1 MTQIPT
7 WSGGPVSIPTNGR
20 ATPGTVIGDRYSL
33 RSTVGN
39 GGMGT
44 VWRATDTL
52 LRRDVAVKE
61 VILPPGLAPSDR
73 DQMYERTLREA
84 RAAAAIAHPAVVQVY
99 DVVTESGRP
108 WIVMELLDARSLA
121 DMVIEDGP
129 ITQRVVAK
137 IGIALLGALEVA
149 HAIGVLHRDVKP
161 ANVLICSD
169 GRCVLTD
176 FGVARMPTDVQLTT
190 PGMVLGSPHF
200 ISPERAMGQEF
211 GPPSDLFSLGVTL
224 YTAVEGRPP
233 FDRGDPIE
241 TMHAVVED
249 PPAPPQRS
257 GPLTR
262 VLMGLLEK
270 DPARRLDVHT
280 ARAMLRELLA
290 GPLSSNAAA
299 VTSMTDPYSVM
310 QVPQQPAP
318 VSAPA
323 PKKPAP
329 SGQIGGSAMLA
340 PGESLT
346 DRLAA
351 LRRGERP
358 GTATTPSASSM
369 QDTSADAMARPAQQA
384 TFSPSPV
391 GRTYGAGAEATQ
403 HIGGAEATQRIG
415 GAEATQHI
423 GGAEATQRIGAD
435 STQRVGPAVFG
446 YGGAPEATQRI
457 GGHGGGHPDATQR
470 IGGHGGG
477 HPDATQQLGGY
488 GGQWPAAPSQPY
500 GAPPRPGGGGAGG
513 SSPLDRA
520 KVAGTRLVDTVKGW
534 PPKVQLAAAAGLV
547 LVLLITVTI
556 FSGGDDS
563 PPSAPTAGPSN
574 SAEEGPALEMQEH
587 SARGVQILVPKGWKK
602 ASGGVYIDY
611 TDPEDSG
618 RRVRILNEPWNGTS
632 TRWAEVAE
640 NGLKTKSTSCAKP
653 YTQVSMEAKELAG
666 KPSAEFE
673 YTCGNGDSMRHG
685 IWHGVAHDGK
695 IYSFFLTAN
704 DARFAESKPIY
715 DEMVKSFQLTA
726 AG

>member
-61 VILPPGLAPSDR
+61 VVLPPGLAPSDR
-73 DQMYERTLREA
+73 DAMYERTLREA

-99 DVVTESGRP
+99 DVVTEGGRP

-129 ITQRVVAK
+129 VAQRVVAK

-262 VLMGLLEK
+262 MLMGLLEK

-290 GPLSSNAAA
+290 GPLSSTAAA
-299 VTSMTDPYSVM
+299 VNSMTDPYSVM
-310 QVPQQPAP
+310 QVPQPAP
-318 VSAPA
+318 VTAPA
-323 PKKPAP
+323 SSAQPTP
-329 SGQIGGSAMLA
+329 SGQIGGRAMLA

-358 GTATTPSASSM
+358 GHAAAASAALM
-369 QDTSADAMARPAQQA
+369 EDTSADALARPPHQGAA
-384 TFSPSPV
+384 KSPPA
-391 GRTYGAGAEATQ
+391 GRTYGGSAG
-403 HIGGAEATQRIG
+403 
-415 GAEATQHI
+415 
-423 GGAEATQRIGAD
+423 ATQRIGAD
-435 STQRVGPAVFG
+435 
-446 YGGAPEATQRI
+446 ATQRI
-457 GGHGGGHPDATQR
+457 GADATQR
-470 IGGHGGG
+470 IGADATQRIGADATQRIGAGAAGPYGFGGQ
-477 HPDATQQLGGY
+477 PEATQQLGGGY
-488 GGQWPAAPSQPY
+488 GGVQWAPPPHQPY
-500 GAPPRPGGGGAGG
+500 GAPPTPASGG
-513 SSPLDRA
+513 SPVDRA
-520 KVAGTRLVDTVKGW
+520 KAAGTRLVDTVKGW
-534 PPKVQLAAAAGLV
+534 PRKVQLAAAGGLAV
-547 LVLLITVTI
+547 ILLIGAVALT
-556 FSGGDDS
+556 GGDDP
-563 PPSAPTAGPSN
+563 PPSTPVAEPPAT
-574 SAEEGPALEMQEH
+574 AEEAPSIEMQEH
-587 SARGVQILVPKGWKK
+587 SARGVQMLVPKGWKR
-602 ASGGVYIDY
+602 STGGVYIDY
-611 TDPEDSG
+611 TDPENDG
-618 RRVRILNEPWNGTS
+618 RRVRILNEKWSTTS
-632 TRWAEVAE
+632 ARWAEVAE
-640 NGLKTKSTSCAKP
+640 NGLRTRSTSCVKP
-653 YTQVSMEAKELAG
+653 YTRIAMEEKELAG

-673 YTCGNGDSMRHG
+673 YTCGEGDTMRHG
-685 IWHGVAHDGK
+685 VWHGVVHDGRV
-695 IYSFFLTAN
+695 YSFYLTST
-704 DARFAESKPIY
+704 DAQFEESKPIY
-715 DEMVKSFQLTA
+715 TEMLESFQLTA

>member
-7 WSGGPVSIPTNGR
+7 WSGGPVSPPNGR
-20 ATPGTVIGDRYSL
+20 AAPGTTIGGRYSL
-33 RSTVGN
+33 RSPVGN

-61 VILPPGLAPSDR
+61 VVLPPGLAPSDR
-73 DQMYERTLREA
+73 DAMYERTLREA
-84 RAAAAIAHPAVVQVY
+84 RAAAAIQHPAVVQVY
-99 DVVTESGRP
+99 DVVTEGGRP

-129 ITQRVVAK
+129 VAPRAVAK

-233 FDRGDPIE
+233 FDKGDPIE

-249 PPAPPQRS
+249 PPATPQRS

-290 GPLSSNAAA
+290 GPLTSTATA
-299 VTSMTDPYSVM
+299 VNSVTDPYAV
-310 QVPQQPAP
+310 VPVQRPTAPPPA
-318 VSAPA
+318 APE
-323 PKKPAP
+323 PKP
-329 SGQIGGSAMLA
+329 SGQIGGRAMIG

-358 GTATTPSASSM
+358 EPAAAASGAAL
-369 QDTSADAMARPAQQA
+369 DETSADALAGPLHTPTGAMP
-384 TFSPSPV
+384 PP
-391 GRTYGAGAEATQ
+391 GRAGTQYGTSD
-403 HIGGAEATQRIG
+403 ATQRISPD
-415 GAEATQHI
+415 
-423 GGAEATQRIGAD
+423 ATQRLAH
-435 STQRVGPAVFG
+435 Q
-446 YGGAPEATQRI
+446 GAPEATQRI
-457 GGHGGGHPDATQR
+457 GGGHPDATQAVYGR
-470 IGGHGGG
+470 A
-477 HPDATQQLGGY
+477 PEATQPVYG
-488 GGQWPAAPSQPY
+488 GGQWSVPGTGQPWTSP
-500 GAPPRPGGGGAGG
+500 GTGSGGSGPGGALGAVKGTGG
-513 SSPLDRA
+513 
-520 KVAGTRLVDTVKGW
+520 KLVGAVKGW
-534 PPKVQLAAAAGLV
+534 PRKMQLAAAGGLA
-547 LVLLITVTI
+547 VLLLVGAVAL
-556 FSGGDDS
+556 FGGDDEPNRQIVTS
-563 PPSAPTAGPSN
+563 LPTATAPAGP
-574 SAEEGPALEMQEH
+574 GVDMQEH
-587 SARGVQILVPKGWKK
+587 SAKGITVQVPKGWQRQT
-602 ASGGVYIDY
+602 GGLYVDFV
-611 TDPEDSG
+611 DPADSG
-618 RRVRILNEPWNGTS
+618 RKVRIIAEKWSGTS
-632 TRWAEVAE
+632 VSWAEFASR
-640 NGLKTKSTSCAKP
+640 NLKAKSDTSKNCPQP
-653 YTQVSMEAKELAG
+653 YQQVSITEQKLAG
-666 KPSAEFE
+666 EPAAELE
-673 YTCGNGDSMRHG
+673 YTCGEGDAMRHG
-685 IWHGVAHDGK
+685 VWRGVVKNGK
-695 IYSFFLTAN
+695 VYSFYLSST
-704 DARFAESKPIY
+704 DAKFADSRPIF
-715 DEMVKSFQLTA
+715 DAMAGSFQLGGA
-726 AG
+726 N